1 MSVQIEDIS
10 SVEKKLSFVVGSDK
24 VDEALDSAYRL
35 LASQVRI
42 NGFRKGKVPR
52 RVLEQRY
59 SRHIEGEVC
68 NQVIS
73 DAFEEAV
80 EAHSLVPVAQ
90 PIIEQGKLNR
100 GADYSFS
107 VTVEIKPEVEVSGW
121 EGIDV
126 EWQRVEV
133 TDEQVDTELDQMRQ
147 RQATVEAAPEGHE
160 IVEGDMVIVSG
171 TVAVEGQDEPRKL
184 EGLMVIAGQGGM
196 GMAASDWLA
205 GKVVGM
211 KVGDTKSE
219 DSEIPEGSF
228 GEDFDGKTG
237 ALEFTVSEV
246 KVTNLPELD
255 DDLAQD
261 LGFDSLDLLKAD
273 IRFKTEERSR
283 AHIRGLAA
291 HNAMTTIIEAN
302 SFEVPQ
308 GLIRYEAETQLNA
321 QARQFMQMTGQMP
334 QMRLENL
341 PEDAQQSLME
351 QAEFSVRQALILE
364 AIAKAES
371 LEATDEDVE
380 AKIAEMAAEVGQ
392 HPSAIK
398 GLLQK
403 QGSLDG
409 LKERM
414 VTEKAMDLILEK
426 CNVIETE
433 PTDEDGDQE

>member
-1 MSVQIEDIS
+1 
-10 SVEKKLSFVVGSDK
+10 
-24 VDEALDSAYRL
+24 
-35 LASQVRI
+35 
-42 NGFRKGKVPR
+42 
-52 RVLEQRY
+52 
-59 SRHIEGEVC
+59 
-68 NQVIS
+68 
-73 DAFEEAV
+73 
-80 EAHSLVPVAQ
+80 
-90 PIIEQGKLNR
+90 
-100 GADYSFS
+100 
-107 VTVEIKPEVEVSGW
+107 
-121 EGIDV
+121 
-126 EWQRVEV
+126 
-133 TDEQVDTELDQMRQ
+133 
-147 RQATVEAAPEGHE
+147 
-160 IVEGDMVIVSG
+160 
-171 TVAVEGQDEPRKL
+171 
-184 EGLMVIAGQGGM
+184 
-196 GMAASDWLA
+196 
-205 GKVVGM
+205 
-211 KVGDTKSE
+211 
-219 DSEIPEGSF
+219 
-228 GEDFDGKTG
+228 
-237 ALEFTVSEV
+237 
-246 KVTNLPELD
+246 
-255 DDLAQD
+255 
-261 LGFDSLDLLKAD
+261 
-273 IRFKTEERSR
+273 
-283 AHIRGLAA
+283 
-291 HNAMTTIIEAN
+291 MTTIIEAN